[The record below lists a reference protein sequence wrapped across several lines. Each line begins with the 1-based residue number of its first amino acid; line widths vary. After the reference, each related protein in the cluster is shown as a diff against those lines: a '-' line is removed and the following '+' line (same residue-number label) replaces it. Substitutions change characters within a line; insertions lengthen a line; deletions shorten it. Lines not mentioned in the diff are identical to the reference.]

1 MKRRVRRIVVAAATF
16 VIAVPL
22 ALGGLAWWFEWGPGF
37 RRQCDDL
44 ATLAAIRP
52 GMAIADVGAGDGRVA
67 WPIATRLGPA
77 GRLYATE
84 VSDARLEEIKRRVA
98 AERLTNVIPVK
109 GGVST
114 TGLTVNCCD
123 VIYLRRV
130 YHHLDES
137 RAIAEGIFSS
147 LRPRGLLV
155 IIDMQTPAWLPQS
168 FQHGIRPAVIRNEI
182 EPAGFQLER
191 QIAWWSPIDYC
202 LIFRKKA

>member
-1 MKRRVRRIVVAAATF
+1 MKHRVRRIVVSAATF
-16 VIAVPL
+16 LIAVPA

-37 RRQCDDL
+37 RRQCDAL

-52 GMAIADVGAGDGRVA
+52 GMTIADIGAGDGRIA

-84 VSDARLEEIKRRVA
+84 LREARLEEIKQRVV
-98 AERLTNVIPVK
+98 AEGLTNVTPVK
-109 GGVST
+109 AGVSS
-114 TGLTVNCCD
+114 TGLSANCCD

-130 YHHLDES
+130 YHHLDDP

-147 LRPRGLLV
+147 LRPGGRLV

-168 FQHGIRPAVIRNEI
+168 FQHGIRPEVIRDGI

-202 LIFRKKA
+202 LIFRKKV